1 MFLSYLSEFLLLG
14 YYTLHRLVLDF
25 LFVLSHL
32 FVILCFVFWEIT
44 SVLFLLFLLRFSCLL
59 LFKKKISR
67 VLCSFVCVYGYFMK
81 QYCFPITEDMNSF
94 FWRHGIFILLHC
106 SSSKLLLSYLGVF
119 FHVRGFPQVPGN
131 PLLSAS
137 RTTKKLIVI
146 SVYIC
151 VWRLCQLSFAEG
163 WNH

>member
-1 MFLSYLSEFLLLG
+1 MLC
-14 YYTLHRLVLDF
+14 VLRDYF
-25 LFVLSHL
+25 
-32 FVILCFVFWEIT
+32 CFISIVSIT
-44 SVLFLLFLLRFSCLL
+44 IFMSVTIY
-59 LFKKKISR
+59 KKKFQESC
-67 VLCSFVCVYGYFMK
+67 VVSCVCVYGSYFMK
-81 QYCFPITEDMNSF
+81 RYCFPITEDMNSF
-94 FWRHGIFILLHC
+94 FWRHDIFILLHC

-119 FHVRGFPQVPGN
+119 FYVRGFPQVPGN

-163 WNH
+163 